1 MPKITL
7 PNGDIKEFDTAVSI
21 ADIAASIGPG
31 LARNCVAGRIDGVLH
46 DACDLVTHDAKV
58 EIVTPKD
65 KDGLEIIRHSCAH
78 LLGHAIKQLWP
89 ATKMA
94 IGPVVDNGFYYDVDL
109 DHKLTAEDMEALD
122 KRMHE
127 LAKTDYKV
135 IKEVVDWNGAYD
147 AFTKR
152 DEPYKK
158 LILEEN
164 IDKSDKP
171 ALYHHEEYTDMCR
184 GPHVPHMSFCS
195 HFKLTHFAGAYW
207 RGDSKNKML
216 QRIYGTA
223 WALSLIHI

>member
-109 DHKLTAEDMEALD
+109 DHKLTCL
-122 KRMHE
+122 
-127 LAKTDYKV
+127 LYTS
-135 IKEVVDWNGAYD
+135 D
-147 AFTKR
+147 AA
-152 DEPYKK
+152 DEP
-158 LILEEN
+158 
-164 IDKSDKP
+164 
-171 ALYHHEEYTDMCR
+171 R
-184 GPHVPHMSFCS
+184 HV
-195 HFKLTHFAGAYW
+195 
-207 RGDSKNKML
+207 
-216 QRIYGTA
+216 
-223 WALSLIHI
+223 